1 MRRDYCC
8 RWTCI
13 PAALLLC
20 TPTLAASASIMHDEG
35 DVVTAL
41 LEKSFGEMAAMR
53 VEIESL
59 KAAKL
64 RSDERL
70 AALEVNM
77 CAEEKPVEDF
87 PTSNESSAPRRLQR
101 TGGAGTSRAVHIF
114 TRTLTRSTSTEP
126 PEVGR
131 GRRLQGRKCASAS
144 HLEQRNTELHAACCD
159 QPGDDTDLYVLMSG
173 NNLVD
178 F

>member
-1 MRRDYCC
+1 
-8 RWTCI
+8 
-13 PAALLLC
+13 
-20 TPTLAASASIMHDEG
+20 MHDEG

-101 TGGAGTSRAVHIF
+101 TGGAGTSRAVHICK
-114 TRTLTRSTSTEP
+114 P
-126 PEVGR
+126 
-131 GRRLQGRKCASAS
+131 
-144 HLEQRNTELHAACCD
+144 
-159 QPGDDTDLYVLMSG
+159 
-173 NNLVD
+173 
-178 F
+178 